1 MATTR
6 QKVERALYGPSISE
20 VTLGAVLSV
29 ALGVIVAA
37 VYLVAK
43 PVEKVR
49 ELPKEPA
56 SDVVYYLEGSRDSTK
71 GKQWM
76 RKRQMLVEGQS
87 AEIALTEDEL
97 NAWAGAGAK
106 PATDTTSA
114 ASGII
119 RAESVNFR
127 VRDGW
132 LQIGVPS
139 TFDVFGFV
147 VPVVLQARGD
157 FEKQGDQFVFVPREF
172 MIGSL
177 PAHRLP
183 GLEGLL
189 GNKLLASQN
198 LPEDIATAWKKLADA
213 RVDGNTLR
221 LTLP

>member
-1 MATTR
+1 MATTK

-20 VTLGAVLSV
+20 VTLGAALSV
-29 ALGVIVAA
+29 LLGAVVAA
-37 VYLVAK
+37 IYLVAK

-56 SDVVYYLEGSRDSTK
+56 GDVVYYVEGSRDSTK

-97 NAWAGAGAK
+97 NAWAGGGAK
-106 PATDTTSA
+106 PETEGATA
-114 ASGII
+114 AGGFV
-119 RAESVNFR
+119 RPESVNFR
-127 VRDGW
+127 VRDGL

-139 TFDVFGFV
+139 KFDVFGFV
-147 VPVVLQARGD
+147 LPVVLQARGV
-157 FEKQGDQFVFVPREF
+157 FEKQGDRFVFVAREF
-172 MIGSL
+172 MVGSL

-189 GNKLLASQN
+189 GNRLLAIQN
-198 LPEDIATAWKKLADA
+198 LPEDVATAWTKLADV
-213 RVDGNTLR
+213 RVEGDTLH